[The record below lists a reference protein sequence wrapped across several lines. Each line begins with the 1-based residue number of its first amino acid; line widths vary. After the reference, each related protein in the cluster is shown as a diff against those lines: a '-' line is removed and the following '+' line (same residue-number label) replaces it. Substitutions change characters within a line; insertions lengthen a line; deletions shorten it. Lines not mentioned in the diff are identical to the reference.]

1 MDQEKKRF
9 LENQKAQAQALKAEA
24 KKEVELIHNK
34 IKEVESRM
42 GTMENDEKKK
52 IKARRDTLLNQ
63 QQKIRNL
70 KSKLSMRTFILSLLL
85 SWLP

>member
-1 MDQEKKRF
+1 
-9 LENQKAQAQALKAEA
+9 
-24 KKEVELIHNK
+24 
-34 IKEVESRM
+34 M

-85 SWLP
+85 S